1 MRRILMIAALVSAL
15 GAIKM
20 AANPQVRRPVK
31 HFIHFYTQQD
41 DDMDWMAR
49 VVYSCLLTERAN

>member
-1 MRRILMIAALVSAL
+1 MIAALVSAL

-31 HFIHFYTQQD
+31 HFIHFYTQQS